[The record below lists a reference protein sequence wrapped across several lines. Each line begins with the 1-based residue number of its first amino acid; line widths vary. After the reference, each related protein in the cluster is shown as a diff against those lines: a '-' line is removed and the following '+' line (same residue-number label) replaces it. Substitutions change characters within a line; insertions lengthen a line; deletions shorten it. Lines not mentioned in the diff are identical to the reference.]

1 MAGNSTK
8 DTYSF
13 HERGFIGAI
22 VWIQGTL
29 YSGGRDGRVNVIDCS
44 SMEVQKCIDFGCLI
58 RAIDIREG
66 ELVVGLK
73 TGAIV
78 QCNLES

>member
-1 MAGNSTK
+1 
-8 DTYSF
+8 
-13 HERGFIGAI
+13 
-22 VWIQGTL
+22 
-29 YSGGRDGRVNVIDCS
+29 VIDCG
-44 SMEVQKCIDFGCLI
+44 SMEVKKCIDFGCLI
-58 RAIDIREG
+58 RAIDIRDREG

>member
-1 MAGNSTK
+1 
-8 DTYSF
+8 
-13 HERGFIGAI
+13 
-22 VWIQGTL
+22 
-29 YSGGRDGRVNVIDCS
+29 VIDAS